1 MFTDWEKLILQ
12 NLVQHEIEYWQDQ
25 EELLGEMEV
34 IDGEIKILENIMKK
48 LTKKGGKEND

>member
-25 EELLGEMEV
+25 EDLLGEMEV
-34 IDGEIKILENIMKK
+34 INGEIKILENILKK
-48 LTKKGGKEND
+48 LTKKRGDSND